1 MEFIKKIQSDM
12 YAAMKSGDQ
21 VATDTLRMLLSKLKE
36 QKINS
41 KNDITESECISI
53 IKKLVK
59 QRKESVEMYDK
70 ANRME
75 LADKEQTELLI
86 LNEYLPKMMSYEETK
101 TLVQTILKET
111 KVKRISEIGKVMPL
125 IMQQGGQEV
134 DGKTA
139 NMLLREL
146 LD

>member
-1 MEFIKKIQSDM
+1 M

-21 VATDTLRMLLSKLKE
+21 LATDTLRMLLSKLKE

-41 KNDITESECISI
+41 KNDITESDCISI

-59 QRKESVEMYDK
+59 QRKESAEMYDK
-70 ANRME
+70 VNRME
-75 LADKEQTELLI
+75 LADKEQAELLI

-111 KVKRISEIGKVMPL
+111 KVKKRISEIGKVMPL

-139 NMLLREL
+139 NTLLREL